1 MTKKRLFLSIDKDI
15 ADMLD
20 KLGRNRS
27 KAVNIILR
35 YALEKG
41 ILRKVM
47 ERLMVEE
54 SLLEELLKEK
64 EQPKQYKT
72 RKDVKQRI
80 TNLIEGIDD

>member
-72 RKDVKQRI
+72 RKDDQRR
-80 TNLIEGIDD
+80 TK